1 MTTISEQ
8 RLPLLE
14 RSIDTERLILSALVL
29 TGWALATIGRDLIL
43 PLLRLALRWREEPP
57 APAPA
62 PAPAPMIT
70 SQSEEDFPAAL
81 GLLQA
86 TGTISLRRMAQLRG
100 IEDCDTMEKAEL
112 IDALADATGINPS
125 NDYSREVPT
134 PAERNRARGL

>member
-1 MTTISEQ
+1 MTTTSEQ

-29 TGWALATIGRDLIL
+29 TGWALAAIGRDLIL

-62 PAPAPMIT
+62 PIIT
-70 SQSEEDFPAAL
+70 SQSKEFLPNAL

-86 TGTISLRRMAQLRG
+86 TGTRYLRG
-100 IEDCDTMEKAEL
+100 MARYLDIEDCDSMDRDGL
-112 IDALADATGINPS
+112 IEALADATGINPS

-134 PAERNRARGL
+134 AAQRNRARGFL

>member
-1 MTTISEQ
+1 MTTTSEQ
-8 RLPLLE
+8 RWSLLG

-29 TGWALATIGRDLIL
+29 TGWALAAIGRDLVL

-62 PAPAPMIT
+62 IT
-70 SQSEEDFPAAL
+70 RQSEGTFPTVL

-86 TGTISLRRMAQLRG
+86 TNTRCLQEMTWRRG
-100 IEDCDTMEKAEL
+100 IENCDSMNRDEL

-134 PAERNRARGL
+134 AAQRNRARGFL